1 MNRDSIPYV
10 LSAQFKRMHN
20 KTWGARYDG
29 DRRYRLFAMCGTAGG
44 AQDLTYGRVGPYEVC
59 IIERHTHDMPG
70 DPYRQ
75 TGATIYLCKSHL
87 HADENTAVSVEY

>member
-10 LSAQFKRMHN
+10 LAAQFERMHH

-44 AQDLTYGRVGPYEVC
+44 AQDVTYGHIGPYEVC
-59 IIERHTHDMPG
+59 IVERHTHDRPG

-87 HADENTAVSVEY
+87 HADESTAVSVEY